1 MFENTCRSAAEYII
15 RDIMYID
22 ESVFLEHN
30 QIRLIRKQ
38 TDLVRTYDGVTTN
51 DFREQI
57 RYQISHRIASIYIF
71 HHFGEQDT
79 NVFWKQNVSMNRRW
93 NVCNYLKGIWT
104 NKSEGSTATQLK

>member
-79 NVFWKQNVSMNRRW
+79 NVF
-93 NVCNYLKGIWT
+93 
-104 NKSEGSTATQLK
+104 